1 MVQKLP
7 RQFSPLALTAWFGE
21 RQRVPRSASTW
32 LSGVSSWRVSQRLRR
47 LDSAGPDERPRPP
60 LGLIEHIR
68 VEKLPPHTVLR
79 LLPMKPP
86 GTPALVWKDRD
97 GKVRF
102 KVGVLRLSEL
112 AQNTRLPRQP
122 IEDPEQAKFR

>member
-1 MVQKLP
+1 
-7 RQFSPLALTAWFGE
+7 
-21 RQRVPRSASTW
+21 RQRGPRPTSTGW
-32 LSGVSSWRVSQRLRR
+32 AGVSPGRCTQPLRR
-47 LDSAGPDERPRPP
+47 LDSAAPDGPPRPP